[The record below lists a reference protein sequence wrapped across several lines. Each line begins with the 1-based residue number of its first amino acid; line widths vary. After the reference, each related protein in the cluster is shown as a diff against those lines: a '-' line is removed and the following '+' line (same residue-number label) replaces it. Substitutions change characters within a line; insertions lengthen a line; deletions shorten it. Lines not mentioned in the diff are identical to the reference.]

1 MKTLILGAM
10 KGKRECG
17 ELRTCQYSVR
27 LVPGVRGEREAE
39 RLAGADPLCRALGA
53 GVRSMGFIQN
63 TVRAPKS
70 ST

>member
-1 MKTLILGAM
+1 MTTLILGAM

-17 ELRTCQYSVR
+17 ELQTCQYSVG

-39 RLAGADPLCRALGA
+39 RLAGADPLCRALGV
-53 GVRSMGFIQN
+53 GVRSVGFIQN
-63 TVRAPKS
+63 TVWAPKS